1 MVRRLLIGLIVGLL
15 VGAIFAFALIRGLQM
30 SAFDGAV
37 LAYLFASLTGAVT
50 GLVTG
55 KPIWSTG
62 AQVEAAL
69 KAAFGGLAAA
79 GLMFVMQRW
88 VHIEAPNLSAIGAG
102 GGKDVLLWQA
112 PAASLPLIAA
122 VLGAFFG
129 LDNTSDGEAKKNERT
144 PDGKAA
150 SKREAAKALPGKSKA
165 RVATDGAGA
174 EEEEAALAS
183 RRAKR

>member
-30 SAFDGAV
+30 ERFDGAV

-50 GLVTG
+50 GLVAG

-62 AQVEAAL
+62 AQIEAAL
-69 KAAFGGLAAA
+69 KAIFGGLAAA
-79 GLMFVMQRW
+79 GLMFVMQKW
-88 VHIEAPNLSAIGAG
+88 LQVEAPNLSAIGAG
-102 GGKDVLLWQA
+102 GGKGVMLWQA
-112 PAASLPLIAA
+112 PGASLPLLAA

-129 LDNTSDGEAKKNERT
+129 LDNTADRDVKKGEPGEKT
-144 PDGKAA
+144 AA
-150 SKREAAKALPGKSKA
+150 KRETAKTLPGKTKA

-174 EEEEAALAS
+174 DEEEAALAS
-183 RRAKR
+183 RRAKH